1 MTAILKNHNNKS
13 LFNYINQ
20 EWFQTS
26 SFDKKLKHYTYATKD
41 EGTQHC
47 KGLNKFLKQS
57 FYNTHRITK
66 RRFGK
71 SKSYKKKA
79 SSKSIGKRV
88 DKEISSIIMMKKS
101 TKKSLHPLT
110 EAIVKYWEKNNLTP
124 ICSQLFVKIPKTPR
138 MTQADVIVKDNKTG
152 DLIMHEIKTGY
163 VGVGIEKGKF
173 TFPFNKFKCTKGN
186 IWDLQRHF
194 TEVALRENG
203 LDIKTSYVIH
213 AYIDGD
219 QAKCIQRKRVFE
231 PKK

>member
-1 MTAILKNHNNKS
+1 MFAISKNHNNES
-13 LFNYINQ
+13 LHKYINQ
-20 EWFQTS
+20 EWFQS
-26 SFDKKLKHYTYATKD
+26 SSHDKKTKLYQYTTAQDGIMY
-41 EGTQHC
+41 C

-57 FYNTHRITK
+57 FYKTHKITK

-71 SKSYKKKA
+71 KKIYQKKA
-79 SSKSIGKRV
+79 SSKPLGKRV
-88 DKEISSIIMMKKS
+88 DKEISFIISGKS
-101 TKKSLHPLT
+101 KRKPLHPLT
-110 EAIVKYWEKNNLTP
+110 GSIVDFWNKNNLTP

-173 TFPFNKFKCTKGN
+173 ESPFNSFKCTKGN

-203 LDIKTSYVIH
+203 LNLKTSYVIH
-213 AYIDGD
+213 AYIDGNTP
-219 QAKCIQRKRVFE
+219 KCVQRKRVFE